1 MSNLLLKLKEVE
13 NKNNQIKLEEYIK
26 NLQSFYETVVASLN
40 RNENIIYSSNWTI
53 CEFAKKLKFD
63 VKMSIFSRYEIKIT
77 EIAIKNL
84 LKEMKKYG
92 LSEDNK

>member
-26 NLQSFYETVVASLN
+26 KLQLFYETVVDSLN
-40 RNENIIYSSNWTI
+40 KNETIIYNSNWTI

-63 VKMSIFSRYEIKIT
+63 VKVGIYNRREIKIT
-77 EIAIKNL
+77 ETAIKNL